1 MQHHRILRR
10 PDVEQ
15 RTGLARSTLYHLMSS
30 GLFPKPIHIG
40 PGAVGWLE
48 TEIDSY
54 ISTRVAERDRQG
66 SL

>member
-15 RTGLARSTLYHLMSS
+15 KTGLARSTIYHLMSS
-30 GLFPKPIHIG
+30 GLFPKPINIG

-48 TEIDSY
+48 SEIDKF
-54 ISTRVAERDRQG
+54 ISARITERDEQG
-66 SL
+66 